1 MKYPIGIL
9 VLLTLTGCAGTTEKM
24 STWMG
29 VDESQLINHLG
40 VPHARVA
47 SQFGET
53 YVWNRY
59 EDDDASCQDHFTV
72 KDSIIVSYFSNCGL
86 WAGYFAP
93 VYREER

>member
-1 MKYPIGIL
+1 
-9 VLLTLTGCAGTTEKM
+9 
-24 STWMG
+24 
-29 VDESQLINHLG
+29 
-40 VPHARVA
+40 VA